1 MSENDKDYMRMIRW
15 LLLWLSLLWVSP
27 LIDHDYTTLVVV
39 FALLKRPERPVWYW
53 NTHPGFVKVRLKC
66 KNLTR

>member
-39 FALLKRPERPVWYW
+39 FALLKRPEICLVLE
-53 NTHPGFVKVRLKC
+53 HPPRISEG
-66 KNLTR
+66 